1 LDGVSY
7 ISGEDSLNED
17 GILDFLSEIDILGD
31 FVSMR
36 KNKFRSTIFLEMMYL
51 SNEMEMILRRSI
63 YWEVMFEIR

>member
-7 ISGEDSLNED
+7 ISSEDSLNED
-17 GILDFLSEIDILGD
+17 EILDFLSEIDILGD

-36 KNKFRSTIFLEMMYL
+36 KIEFRVTIFLEMMYL

-63 YWEVMFEIR
+63 YIGR

>member
-17 GILDFLSEIDILGD
+17 EILDFLSEIDILGD

-36 KNKFRSTIFLEMMYL
+36 KIKFRGTIFLEMMYL

-63 YWEVMFEIR
+63 YIGR

>member
-1 LDGVSY
+1 MDGVSY
-7 ISGEDSLNED
+7 ISGEDSPNED

-36 KNKFRSTIFLEMMYL
+36 KMKFRGIFLEMMYL
-51 SNEMEMILRRSI
+51 SNEMILRRSI